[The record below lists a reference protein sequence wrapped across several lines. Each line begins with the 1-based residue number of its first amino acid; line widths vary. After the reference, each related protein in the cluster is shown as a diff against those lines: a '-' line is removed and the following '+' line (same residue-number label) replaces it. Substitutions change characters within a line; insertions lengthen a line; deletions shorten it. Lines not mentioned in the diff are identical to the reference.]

1 MADKYWF
8 SSGGF
13 IDIQGISITPNTGAK
28 VQALCFY
35 SDGIVVMK
43 CVSIEGEEYNNW
55 ANNDDYLIA
64 LVGHKLGFGE
74 RVEVHDPYYTPKPI
88 TPYTFKTPLQAQPQ
102 PSAAAPVADAS
113 QVYHDD
119 ARSVHNEADIAKI
132 TTLEEQMVEQQ
143 RMVAQLKSILISK
156 GMI

>member
-1 MADKYWF
+1 MSCKYWF

-13 IDIQGISITPNTGAK
+13 IDIQGISINPNTSAM

-35 SDGIVVMK
+35 SGGVVQMK
-43 CVSIEGEEYNNW
+43 HVTIAGDEYTNW
-55 ANNDDYLIA
+55 ANDDDYLIA

-74 RVEVHDPYYTPKPI
+74 RVEPNDPYCTPKPI
-88 TPYTFKTPLQAQPQ
+88 TPYSFKSEIPAH
-102 PSAAAPVADAS
+102 PSAAAASTAS

-119 ARSVHNEADIAKI
+119 TRSVHNDADIAKI
-132 TTLEEQMVEQQ
+132 QTLEEQMVEQT
-143 RMVAQLKSILISK
+143 RQLQQMRQIMISK

>member
-35 SDGIVVMK
+35 SDGTVVMK

-74 RVEVHDPYYTPKPI
+74 RIEVNDPYYTPKPI
-88 TPYTFKTPLQAQPQ
+88 TPYTFKSALQAPSLSA
-102 PSAAAPVADAS
+102 PSAVSDAP

-132 TTLEEQMVEQQ
+132 TTLEEQMAEQQ
-143 RMVAQLKSILISK
+143 KMVAQLKSILISK

>member
-8 SSGGF
+8 SLGGF
-13 IDIQGISITPNTGAK
+13 IDIQGISITPNTCAK

-35 SDGIVVMK
+35 SDGTVMMK
-43 CVSIEGEEYNNW
+43 CVTIEGEEYNNW
-55 ANNDDYLIA
+55 SNNDDYLIA

-74 RVEVHDPYYTPKPI
+74 RVEVNDPYYKPAPF
-88 TPYTFKTPLQAQPQ
+88 TPYTFKTPLQAPGTTEA
-102 PSAAAPVADAS
+102 PSAVATAS

-119 ARSVHNEADIAKI
+119 SRSVHNEADIAKI
-132 TTLEEQMVEQQ
+132 TTLEEQMAEQQ
-143 RMVAQLKSILISK
+143 KMVAQLKSILISK

>member
-35 SDGIVVMK
+35 SDGTVVMK
-43 CVSIEGEEYNNW
+43 CVTIEGEEYNNW

-74 RVEVHDPYYTPKPI
+74 RVEVNDPYYTPNPI
-88 TPYTFKTPLQAQPQ
+88 TPYTFKSALQAPATTAAISE
-102 PSAAAPVADAS
+102 SAIAA

-119 ARSVHNEADIAKI
+119 TRSVHNEADIAKI
-132 TTLEEQMVEQQ
+132 TTLEEQMVEQT
-143 RMVAQLKSILISK
+143 RQLQQMRQIMISK

>member
-13 IDIQGISITPNTGAK
+13 IDIQGISISPNTGAK

-35 SDGIVVMK
+35 SDGTVMMK
-43 CVSIEGEEYNNW
+43 CVTIEGEEYNNW
-55 ANNDDYLIA
+55 SNNDDYLIA

-74 RVEVHDPYYTPKPI
+74 RVEVNDPYYKPPPI
-88 TPYTFKTPLQAQPQ
+88 TPYTFKSEIPAQP
-102 PSAAAPVADAS
+102 SGAPVATAA

-119 ARSVHNEADIAKI
+119 TRSVHNDADIAKI

-143 RMVAQLKSILISK
+143 RLVAQLKSILISK

>member
-13 IDIQGISITPNTGAK
+13 IDIQGISITPNTSAK

-35 SDGIVVMK
+35 SDGTVVMK
-43 CVSIEGEEYNNW
+43 CVTIDGEEYNNW

-74 RVEVHDPYYTPKPI
+74 RVEVNDPYYTPKPFI
-88 TPYTFKTPLQAQPQ
+88 PYTFTSGIP
-102 PSAAAPVADAS
+102 AAPGATAV
-113 QVYHDD
+113 VGTNDD
-119 ARSVHNEADIAKI
+119 NRSIHNDADIARIQSLQEQLDAQATKLKTI
-132 TTLEEQMVEQQ
+132 TDLLFKNG
-143 RMVAQLKSILISK
+143 AI
-156 GMI
+156 